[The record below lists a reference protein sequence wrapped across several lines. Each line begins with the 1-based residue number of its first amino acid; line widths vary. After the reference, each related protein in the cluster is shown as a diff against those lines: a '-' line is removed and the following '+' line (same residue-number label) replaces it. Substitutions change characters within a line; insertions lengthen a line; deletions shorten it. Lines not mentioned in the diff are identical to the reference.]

1 MELIGS
7 VLYTAGVGA
16 GFKWLMF
23 LGSAVAGLGAGGT
36 VVLQRALIGCSL
48 NEISEDNDL
57 AELTH
62 LASGSPEHL
71 ASGHPSLSTHSSPSN
86 RSPRSLTS
94 SAGLRPRI
102 NALDMTTT
110 GMSIAVV
117 IASVAKMFSKI
128 EPAVLM
134 HLFTSQ
140 WMRQIAQDEHPGA
153 AHPPHNHL
161 IHLEGTKRSESGL
174 SGPTISFLSA
184 SLISSISHPQ
194 TLLESIKERASIYF
208 ASMLTYDHMCL
219 TFVLLITILIA
230 NVASLYCAVNL
241 KWIAWGGG
249 APETARALATVSSVT
264 NVAPTPLAIQQ
275 RGLPLLLIPNHTTES
290 DTQQRGTPTSLTP
303 WPHHIR
309 FNMAGGLLTPAPSD
323 SGEQTHPLQSSGLA
337 SSPRG
342 VISAAMALPGMA
354 SLLLVGNTMLR
365 PIFSKVRQLLHY
377 LSLQTHPDSPSAS
390 RTQSPRERLSRS
402 FSSPLSLRSV
412 KVCLRKVYQ
421 NLIKAIKEL
430 KWEFYVLCLLHCLFM
445 SFIHGFLTF
454 SAVIFHVEFRT
465 GFLRSSLFSSI
476 ITLTVLIALPLV
488 AVLLDAIEFPSG
500 RGGPSQSQMVIH
512 SESEMSV
519 INTVDANHGP
529 GTGSRQSQCEL
540 NTPLID
546 QFPHTGTNTPI
557 ITKGSRKLRS
567 PMKRHLPTSSN
578 KMMALALCC
587 FAALMGFLALTGTLF
602 IASAVEQDEARHA
615 APPLLS
621 PPSLTPHR
629 ASQSPS
635 VQPNSMA
642 AKLWGGEWIGL
653 PPVEHRTQERGEVK
667 RTRIAWA
674 WMVPVMIGLCEGIA
688 PTVLLS
694 RMCQGSCV
702 SKPASLGLAFS
713 IVEITTTLSIAAT
726 SWMIGFSSLAL
737 HMGGDESP
745 EAFHQSLTCLSILA
759 LATFIICLIMLIKAF
774 FDDHKP
780 LVVVGGRRGGLNVS

>member
-1 MELIGS
+1 MPQLQVAVLLAGLTIASHVFRNCIPVFALYLLRDTFLSQWYTPLTTATSLSVYNIPAAVGAAIAGIVFAMRGFSNVDVEQPVLSQHEHEGVSDLDCGESLGNDSPRRVCGKMESNGQGQATPRLPIFNTSQSHCTSPDFTSPLITSPQCTSPVSVSSTAASPSHDQCREAKEDWSNKQPYRLTPVYEQEFRVDGPPHIQGRVRDELVDNINGLPDGGWYERDKTRSGLTSPAYTDFTSLTPPSDPLPLINPTDALTQATDHLPQPLRNSTAKLAISAPGSSQLPHSFLPLLSPFVPFVGIAVVMELIGS

-402 FSSPLSLRSV
+402 FSSPLSLSCHFSCGV
-412 KVCLRKVYQ
+412 Q
-421 NLIKAIKEL
+421 NRVPSFQLVL
-430 KWEFYVLCLLHCLFM
+430 FYHHAHCL
-445 SFIHGFLTF
+445 
-454 SAVIFHVEFRT
+454 
-465 GFLRSSLFSSI
+465 
-476 ITLTVLIALPLV
+476 
-488 AVLLDAIEFPSG
+488 D
-500 RGGPSQSQMVIH
+500 
-512 SESEMSV
+512 
-519 INTVDANHGP
+519 
-529 GTGSRQSQCEL
+529 
-540 NTPLID
+540 
-546 QFPHTGTNTPI
+546 
-557 ITKGSRKLRS
+557 
-567 PMKRHLPTSSN
+567 
-578 KMMALALCC
+578 
-587 FAALMGFLALTGTLF
+587 
-602 IASAVEQDEARHA
+602 
-615 APPLLS
+615 
-621 PPSLTPHR
+621 
-629 ASQSPS
+629 SPS
-635 VQPNSMA
+635 PCRR
-642 AKLWGGEWIGL
+642 
-653 PPVEHRTQERGEVK
+653 PP
-667 RTRIAWA
+667 
-674 WMVPVMIGLCEGIA
+674 
-688 PTVLLS
+688 
-694 RMCQGSCV
+694 
-702 SKPASLGLAFS
+702 
-713 IVEITTTLSIAAT
+713 
-726 SWMIGFSSLAL
+726 
-737 HMGGDESP
+737 
-745 EAFHQSLTCLSILA
+745 
-759 LATFIICLIMLIKAF
+759 
-774 FDDHKP
+774 
-780 LVVVGGRRGGLNVS
+780 